1 MLIFPN
7 EQKTLIY
14 HQINGVVSLQEISD
28 ESNGVVSLKEVPEED
43 SKPAEEPTPAP
54 SEGEPKEGGE
64 GAGEAP
70 KEEGPPPV
78 EEMHVEDYVM
88 LHEGAVLKLIII
100 GYIGLEV
107 SVFILLVVFSY
118 IKIRLQTEKMSWDI
132 TGFFM
137 EMKSYEYY
145 KQKIDD
151 IKNNRTQED
160 EDTGPVLNDEELLR
174 EEFRTAANE
183 SYATDNFRKF

>member
-1 MLIFPN
+1 
-7 EQKTLIY
+7 
-14 HQINGVVSLQEISD
+14 
-28 ESNGVVSLKEVPEED
+28 
-43 SKPAEEPTPAP
+43 
-54 SEGEPKEGGE
+54 
-64 GAGEAP
+64 
-70 KEEGPPPV
+70 
-78 EEMHVEDYVM
+78 M
-88 LHEGAVLKLIII
+88 LHEGAVLKLIIV

-118 IKIRLQTEKMSWDI
+118 IKIRLQTENMSWDI

-160 EDTGPVLNDEELLR
+160 DETGPVLNDEELLR